1 MGGRPSQGREL
12 CVGSRGHLKATWGDL
27 ALPELV
33 PIHPYHGVPETRPRW
48 PGIPPYLR
56 AAQAW
61 TPEVPGSRVPGP
73 RQGAEPKPHATVLK
87 SQSPLRR
94 RPAPRT
100 DTCRHAHVAVT
111 RPSHPTSAYR
121 GNPAPPEPLAKAG
134 RERDAN
140 SSFYSKPASP
150 ASGGS
155 GLLMPQLPQV

>member
-48 PGIPPYLR
+48 PGIPPHLR

-61 TPEVPGSRVPGP
+61 TTEVPGSRVPGP

-94 RPAPRT
+94 QLAPRT
-100 DTCRHAHVAVT
+100 DTCRHATLPSQGPAT
-111 RPSHPTSAYR
+111 RRPPTGAT
-121 GNPAPPEPLAKAG
+121 
-134 RERDAN
+134 
-140 SSFYSKPASP
+140 
-150 ASGGS
+150 
-155 GLLMPQLPQV
+155 QLPQSPLRKQAGRGTPTPLSTPNQHLRPQGEAGS